1 MLKYKVLSY
10 KQWQRCCLV
19 PTSSVMAALVGGY
32 FAFKWLNQQH
42 LKEKLLTAT
51 QDISFLLEVE
61 RLYIENSRINGKV
74 TSVGK
79 YKIRAQARRNG
90 YKWSGMFTPG
100 RVSLDIKQGIKN

>member
-1 MLKYKVLSY
+1 MMFSELDAQVQSAIIQAVATVL
-10 KQWQRCCLV
+10 
-19 PTSSVMAALVGGY
+19 SSVMAALVGGY

-100 RVSLDIKQGIKN
+100 RVSSTSVM